1 VAYHNNRTNYHV
13 GDETNKQTSRT
24 RRAALLAVLAVPLA
38 SSRNSEQEPDNDR
51 RLPIPPN
58 PNADTRLPNGKSQ
71 KDAIAKQSHEQAL
84 KEADELVSLAQKL
97 KDELKSAG
105 EYVVPVASVQ
115 KTEQIEK
122 LAKRIRSRLKS

>member
-1 VAYHNNRTNYHV
+1 V

-58 PNADTRLPNGKSQ
+58 PNTDTRLPNGKSQ